1 MGTSKNPVGVWF
13 QIQSETFVVRGKSH
27 IKLSLSPKFL
37 TWCAK
42 FKKEQRAKAKKFL
55 KEVGVKEIGE
65 EEEIKILLNSRYKNP
80 TEPVD
85 LSTNTKD
92 IKAFM
97 EYLEKNSSFINT
109 LSEYNI
115 FICSNGKMK
124 AAKNIFIDTP
134 FKKTGVASYF
144 DELVNPKTYALSDK
158 YKKVIDSADIV
169 SLATRLG
176 AKSNVPIL
184 KTTCRINPKSKL
196 LYYAGHGRRTGY
208 EQDRDYAIAQLVRL
222 MKSPN
227 LDLSKTIWKSISN
240 VDEKWWEARYRRN
253 YSDPYKT
260 NLSQLGYVLKA
271 AKWIP
276 QEGGLLVIPAE
287 ASVEKLP
294 GGFKFDKEWPWLQA
308 MTAQ

>member
-1 MGTSKNPVGVWF
+1 
-13 QIQSETFVVRGKSH
+13 
-27 IKLSLSPKFL
+27 L
-37 TWCAK
+37 T
-42 FKKEQRAKAKKFL
+42 
-55 KEVGVKEIGE
+55 
-65 EEEIKILLNSRYKNP
+65 
-80 TEPVD
+80 
-85 LSTNTKD
+85 
-92 IKAFM
+92 
-97 EYLEKNSSFINT
+97 
-109 LSEYNI
+109 
-115 FICSNGKMK
+115 
-124 AAKNIFIDTP
+124 
-134 FKKTGVASYF
+134 
-144 DELVNPKTYALSDK
+144 
-158 YKKVIDSADIV
+158 
-169 SLATRLG
+169 
-176 AKSNVPIL
+176 
-184 KTTCRINPKSKL
+184 TTCRINPKSKL

-308 MTAQ
+308 IQFGRNDKVRLRNIEEEKQKEQEYETNAKKLGFRDKEQAEAAKELTQHMTAAEIRALTEERKRKRQTLDFELPDSEPKNPERRAEKVAERATDSDLKETEIRSRSISVSDDRAKQEARQYLQQQYTN